1 MTLTPDQRLAV
12 EAPGSVCITAGA
24 GTGKTH
30 MLSHRYLH
38 HLQVDG
44 FSPLEMVAATFT
56 DKAAAELRAR
66 IRELVGKQMMGA
78 ADAVAEL
85 EAAQI
90 STIHALAARICR
102 EHPEAAQVPP
112 NFQILEERADGDLWL
127 ADQLDTALAG
137 LPVAMFETIPF
148 SLLRQALLELMSD
161 PILAER
167 ALGQDPD
174 QCGAMLDQAKTEAAK
189 ALVSSPEWATIK
201 ATLSSHQGTA
211 SDARE
216 ILRQAALE
224 AMRAIET
231 NDLTGLE
238 AIDQFSFRGGSK
250 KAWSSEDVF
259 EAIKE
264 ALSFLRDKLIRPAL
278 KETLLGLSLGTADA
292 LRGRQLDVLRA
303 AHAQVNGA
311 LRAAKREARLLSFA
325 DLEVHALEALR
336 HPEVRTYYAERWK
349 VLLIDEFQDTN
360 PVQAEIIEQ
369 LAPDARL
376 TIVGDEKQSIYGFRR
391 ADVTVFA
398 KFRERIRTGGGRVV
412 TLSETFRTHK
422 PLMDG
427 INDVFREVLGPLSQ
441 DLLSSRS
448 EPNAGPHMSLT
459 LVPKDAADKAEGKR
473 RVEARHLARELKR
486 LIGSLTIFDLKK
498 GPRPLEAGDIAI
510 LCRTGKPLEGYY
522 EALSAEGIPAV
533 LSRGGNLLE
542 TREAQDGLAL
552 LGFLAEPWDNLALVA
567 LLRSPFF
574 AMSDAVLYQF
584 ARGLKGSTW
593 WQALKADRPPELH
606 AAYDILEQL
615 VQATPRET
623 PSRLLQMADR
633 ACGYTAILANMPG
646 AARREADWAGF
657 VQFIRGVEGGSQ
669 DAFTLMR
676 RLRRQMDTGMEVE
689 RPPLEA
695 REAVALM
702 TIHAS
707 KGLEWPVVVLPNLSG
722 KPGGQIPRVLFDD
735 RWGVA
740 LKLEDA
746 DGNVLEPVA
755 YSAIKRERQ
764 AREAEEERRI
774 YYVAFTRARDRLI
787 LTSPDAPANA
797 LKMLMPGIEGAGIAP
812 QDAAF
817 LADDSKPPRLPMPA
831 PMPKP
836 ARTLLGMVGSCLTE
850 LPVTA
855 LGVYAQCPQRFKLAH
870 IDRHPGLSEATTL
883 AAKTGIL
890 THKALE
896 MGITDPALLR
906 RHDPEAPP
914 EVVDEAL
921 RLAEVFRQ
929 SPVFVDVRDRI
940 EAKEKAIGLSQ
951 QGLRLKGYVDAVG
964 PDFVLDFKTDREMIP
979 EHHELQL
986 WAYAKALD
994 RNEAYIAYLRHEHLE
1009 HLSAS
1014 RLATAGKLAE
1024 DVLGKIRGGM
1034 FAATPGEDA
1043 CGQCPYGQI
1052 CAYAVLPPTQADA
1065 EADSLA

>member
-66 IRELVGKQMMGA
+66 IRELVGKQMTGA

-90 STIHALAARICR
+90 STIHSLAARICR
-102 EHPEAAQVPP
+102 EHPEAALVPP
-112 NFQILEERADGDLWL
+112 DFQILDERPDGDLWL
-127 ADQLDTALAG
+127 ADQLDMAMAS
-137 LPVAMFETIPF
+137 LPAAMFETIPY
-148 SLLRQALLELMSD
+148 SLLRQALVQLMAD

-174 QCGAMLDQAKTEAAK
+174 QCRVMLDQAKAEATK
-189 ALVSSPEWATIK
+189 ALVSSSEWADIK
-201 ATLSSHQGTA
+201 ATLSSHQGNA
-211 SDARE
+211 GDARE
-216 ILRQAALE
+216 LLRQAALE
-224 AMRAIET
+224 AMRAIEH
-231 NDLTGLE
+231 NDLTGLV
-238 AIDQFSFRGGSK
+238 AIDGFSFRGGSK

-264 ALSFLRDKLIRPAL
+264 ALSSLRDKLVRPAL

-292 LRGRQLDVLRA
+292 LRRRQLDVLQA
-303 AHAQVNGA
+303 AHAQVTGA
-311 LRAAKREARLLSFA
+311 LRAAKHEARLLSFA

-336 HPEVRTYYAERWK
+336 HSDVRGYYAERWK

-398 KFRERIRTGGGRVV
+398 KFRDRIRAGGGQIV

-427 INDVFREVLGPLSQ
+427 INDVFRAVLGSLSQ
-441 DLLSSRS
+441 DLLSGRS
-448 EPNAGPHMSLT
+448 EPNGGPHVSLT

-473 RVEARHLARELKR
+473 RVEARHIARTLKD
-486 LIGSLTIFDLKK
+486 LIGTLTIFDHDR
-498 GPRPLEAGDIAI
+498 GRPLEPGDIAI

-574 AMSDAVLYQF
+574 AVSDAVLYAF

-593 WQALKADRPPELH
+593 WQALKAERPPELK
-606 AAYDILEQL
+606 AAHETLEIL
-615 VQATPRET
+615 VQATLRET

-633 ACGYTAILANMPG
+633 ACGYTAVLANLPG

-657 VQFIRGVEGGSQ
+657 VQFIRDVEGGSQ

-676 RLRRQMDTGMEVE
+676 RLRRQMDTGLEVE

-695 REAVALM
+695 RDAVALM

-722 KPGGQIPRVLFDD
+722 KPGGKTPKVLFDD

-797 LKMLMPGIEGAGIAP
+797 LKMLAPGLEGAGIAA
-812 QDAAF
+812 QDAPF
-817 LADDSKPPRLPMPA
+817 LADDSKPPRLPVPA
-831 PMPKP
+831 PRPRP
-836 ARTLLGMVGSCLTE
+836 ARTLLGSVGACLTE

-855 LGVYAQCPQRFKLAH
+855 LGVYAQCPQRFKLAYL
-870 IDRHPGLSEATTL
+870 DRHPGLSEATTL
-883 AAKTGIL
+883 AAMTGTL
-890 THKALE
+890 THTALE
-896 MGITDPALLR
+896 KGITDPALLR
-906 RHDPEAPP
+906 LHEPEAPQ
-914 EVVDEAL
+914 EVVEEAM
-921 RLAEVFRQ
+921 RLAEIFRH
-929 SPVFVDVRDRI
+929 SPAFVEVRNRI
-940 EAKEKAIGLSQ
+940 EAREKAIGLSQ
-951 QGLRLKGYVDAVG
+951 QGLRLQGYVDAVG
-964 PDFVLDFKTDREMIP
+964 PDFVLDFKTDREMAP

-986 WAYAKALD
+986 WAYAKALERD
-994 RNEAYIAYLRHEHLE
+994 EAYIAYLRHEQLV

-1014 RLATAGKLAE
+1014 RLSAAGQLAS
-1024 DVLGKIRGGM
+1024 DVLGKIRNGNFG
-1034 FAATPGEDA
+1034 ATPGEA
-1043 CGQCPYGQI
+1043 TCGKCSYDQI
-1052 CAYAVLPPTQADA
+1052 CAYAALPPAQA